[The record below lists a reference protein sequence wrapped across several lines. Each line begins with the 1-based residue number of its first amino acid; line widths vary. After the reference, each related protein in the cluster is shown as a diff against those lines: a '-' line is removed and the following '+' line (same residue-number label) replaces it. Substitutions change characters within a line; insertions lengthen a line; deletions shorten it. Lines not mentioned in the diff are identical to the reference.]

1 MLLSIL
7 FCTLFTSCNSG
18 VYVVTPTNTPV
29 PTSTEKTTI
38 GTPKP
43 VITNTTARPP
53 TVTPQVS
60 NDPRIIAIFGDENQ
74 EWFGRLAFS
83 PSGLILA
90 QAISSVKLWDINTH
104 ELIREIKFPYAGQAN
119 KILFSPD
126 GNLLAVN
133 ISDHHYSW
141 GGGQDARLL
150 VWDVSTGKLMQ
161 DWVQEHA
168 TMSTYDGFQ
177 TQPIVYSILTDAMV
191 FFPSSTKLAYSNGN
205 RIEIKD
211 ASTGEEII
219 SWSLGDKMYASEIS
233 IRADGEFLYL
243 LMKWDKDLNFPALYR
258 MKFVAQIWH
267 PATKSLRHEI
277 KFEEVYPTHAN
288 MWLVGQNLIYEDKIK
303 STLSAYAFSL
313 ETRKE
318 LPFRIGEKYFN
329 IDASSMFVI
338 RDIRN
343 DENKEG
349 FEIWNTD
356 TWRNI
361 YISKPPF
368 IENLYSVS
376 DVAFSPDNSFLA
388 IDFDGRISLWNI
400 RPTIQP

>member
-1 MLLSIL
+1 MA
-7 FCTLFTSCNSG
+7 
-18 VYVVTPTNTPV
+18 TPEPVLANTATHAPA
-29 PTSTEKTTI
+29 TI
-38 GTPKP
+38 PEAG
-43 VITNTTARPP
+43 
-53 TVTPQVS
+53 
-60 NDPRIIAIFGDENQ
+60 NDPRLIAIFGDENQ
-74 EWFGRLAFS
+74 EWFGHLAFS
-83 PSGLILA
+83 PNGLILA

-104 ELIREIKFPYAGQAN
+104 KLIREIKFPYAGQAN

-150 VWDVSTGKLMQ
+150 VWDVLTGELLQ
-161 DWVQEHA
+161 DWVQKHA

-191 FFPSSTKLAYSNGN
+191 FFPSSTKLAYANGN

-211 ASTGEEII
+211 ASTGEEIS

-233 IRADGEFLYL
+233 IRDDGEFLYL

-329 IDASSMFVI
+329 ADASSMFVI
-338 RDIRN
+338 RDIRI
-343 DENKEG
+343 DGNKEG

-361 YISKPPF
+361 NISKPSF
-368 IENLYSVS
+368 IENLISIS
-376 DVAFSPDNSFLA
+376 DVVFSPDNSFLA

-400 RPTIQP
+400 RPSTQP